1 MRLARFDAGD
11 GPRVGRV
18 DPSARR
24 VEDLSALRPDIGDDP
39 LALGHADLEGLTGG
53 PVHDISAVR
62 LLCPLAKPGAIYG
75 VGLNYRD
82 HARELGKTLPETPPI
97 FLKPPNALAGPD
109 SDVMVLPHDPS
120 LDYEGELGVVIG
132 CRLHGGDAGAAADAI
147 LGYVVADDITLR
159 SLARPETLALAKG
172 LAGAAPIG
180 PWITLRGAV
189 ADPQAL
195 AIRTHVNGEL
205 RQNGTT
211 ADMARSCVELV
222 SLIARTARLEP
233 GDLILTGS
241 PSGSGAGFSPP
252 RWLAPGDRV
261 VVEIDGLGAIA
272 TTVRKTA

>member
-1 MRLARFDAGD
+1 MGLARFDAGD
-11 GPRVGRV
+11 GPRVGLVDSFARTIRDLTAL
-18 DPSARR
+18 DPS
-24 VEDLSALRPDIGDDP
+24 LGDDP
-39 LALGHADLEGLTGG
+39 LRLDVGDLAFAAAA
-53 PVHDISAVR
+53 PVRSLDEVR
-62 LLCPLAKPGAIYG
+62 LLCPLARAGAIYG

-82 HARELGKTLPETPPI
+82 HARELGKTLPETPPV

-109 SDVMVLPHDPS
+109 AEIAVVRGDPS

-132 CRLHGGDAGAAADAI
+132 RRLHGADRAAAAAAI
-147 LGYVVADDITLR
+147 LGYVVANDITLR

-172 LAGAAPIG
+172 LAGAAPVG
-180 PWITLRGAV
+180 PWITLARDV
-189 ADPQAL
+189 PDPQVL
-195 AIRTHVNGEL
+195 GVRTTVNGAL

-211 ADMARSCVELV
+211 ADMATGCVDLV
-222 SLIARTARLEP
+222 ALIARTATLER

-272 TTVRKTA
+272 TGVRESA